1 MNVIYKNTLS
11 VENYCLLRKSVGFYV
26 IPEKLVKLALEKSDF
41 IISAFIN
48 DIPVGMGRL
57 ITDGTQVLIMD
68 VIVHPYFQKKGIGR
82 TLMKYILDFVKNMDY
97 TQIFVQLLTENNK
110 IGFYEKSGFSKAS
123 TEGAEG
129 MWLEFI
135 KDINT

>member
-1 MNVIYKNTLS
+1 MNVVFKNTLS
-11 VENYCLLRKSVGFYV
+11 VNDYCLLRKSVGFYN
-26 IPEKLVKLALEKSDF
+26 IPEKVVKFALEKSDF

-68 VIVHPYFQKKGIGR
+68 VIVHPDFQKKGIGR
-82 TLMKYILDFVKNMDY
+82 TLMDYILDFVKNMDY
-97 TQIFVQLLTENNK
+97 SQIFVQLLTENNK
-110 IGFYEKSGFSKAS
+110 TGFYEKLGFGKAS

-129 MWLEFI
+129 MWLELF
-135 KDINT
+135 KDTNK